1 MEDKELTEEE
11 MDAMATVPS
20 DEEQKRIQDALGP
33 RRSAK
38 IDIVTDEEEQLA
50 IERAIQYSK
59 QREKR
64 NPVPFGSR
72 RNIGIKRSTTS
83 NMQKASRK
91 ANRGK

>member
-11 MDAMATVPS
+11 MEAMATVPS